1 MSAIDMD
8 HLQRKPYFDDA
19 LHVIERMGLTQLLS
33 IQCDYDKELILQYYS
48 SIVMMND
55 HDHTLKWMYSSIQY
69 TATFCDF
76 ADALGFAF
84 DGRNPLGARFFNPR
98 GPNKDSL
105 YELYTY
111 TGEVGTITGLLP
123 FYD

>member
-1 MSAIDMD
+1 
-8 HLQRKPYFDDA
+8 
-19 LHVIERMGLTQLLS
+19 
-33 IQCDYDKELILQYYS
+33 
-48 SIVMMND
+48 MMND
-55 HDHTLKWMYSSIQY
+55 HDHTLKWMSSSIQY
-69 TATFCDF
+69 TATFHDF

-84 DGRNPLGARFFNPR
+84 DGPNPLGARFFNPG